1 MQKTKQGDQFE
12 TSFDFFKKLFYWPR
26 AQFQY
31 ILIDSTLYTI
41 KPNGIKPQTVDSKIS
56 SVLIF
61 SKWVCK

>member
-1 MQKTKQGDQFE
+1 MQKTKQRDQFQ
-12 TSFDFFKKLFYWPR
+12 TSFDFLKKLFLGKRQWLR

-31 ILIDSTLYTI
+31 ILVDSTLYTI

-61 SKWVCK
+61 

>member
-1 MQKTKQGDQFE
+1 MQKTKQGDQFQ
-12 TSFDFFKKLFYWPR
+12 TSFDFFKKLFLGKRQWPR

-31 ILIDSTLYTI
+31 ILIDSTLYPI

-61 SKWVCK
+61 